1 MCTTRAIYSSFI
13 VFLLRLFFILIAYE
27 RNVSDEREYSAY
39 VYYVR
44 NVKKKKKKIKNQFVA
59 CVRRLAVLGLF
70 FNRQTRPIACN
81 RLSRNLANT

>member
-1 MCTTRAIYSSFI
+1 MQINSTVSYSNFTVHDMCTTRAIYSSFI

-44 NVKKKKKKIKNQFVA
+44 NVKKKKKNKKP
-59 CVRRLAVLGLF
+59 VRRL
-70 FNRQTRPIACN
+70 C
-81 RLSRNLANT
+81 